1 MSKFNV
7 WLNVQG
13 KTLSR
18 DKITRSFRIYQRK
31 TAHKSVKIIP
41 KNIGIHP
48 SETMDNRMTELCFK
62 VSFSSRFV
70 WNWERIPLKL
80 LLSVLSPTQNIVL
93 ELGTN
98 IVKGVAICTVPN
110 IEHRFGIRNEYRE
123 SCCYLYCPQHR
134 TSLWKSLLSVL
145 SPTQNIVL
153 ELGTNIVKVVAI
165 STVPN
170 IEHRCESRCYLYCPQ
185 HRTSFWN

>member
-31 TAHKSVKIIP
+31 IAHKSVKIIP

-48 SETMDNRMTELCFK
+48 SKTLDNRMTELYFK
-62 VSFSSRFV
+62 VSFSSCFV

-153 ELGTNIVKVVAI
+153 ELGTNIVKVATI
-165 STVPN
+165 CTVPN
-170 IEHRCESRCYLYCPQ
+170 CPLLLLSVLPP
-185 HRTSFWN
+185 TKSS

>member
-7 WLNVQG
+7 WLKVQG

-31 TAHKSVKIIP
+31 IAHKSVKIIP

-48 SETMDNRMTELCFK
+48 PETLDNRMTELYFK

-123 SCCYLYCPQHR
+123 SCCYLYCPQ
-134 TSLWKSLLSVL
+134 L
-145 SPTQNIVL
+145 SPI
-153 ELGTNIVKVVAI
+153 VAI
-165 STVPN
+165 CTAPNKKQLGVFSTNVQNPVKN
-170 IEHRCESRCYLYCPQ
+170 LRWSYMQ
-185 HRTSFWN
+185 K